1 MAELSK
7 LLGFMSAW
15 DRREALIKY
24 DALFDEAE
32 DEHAFIESLGSPT
45 KLAIGLALNYVPSP
59 PPAVVVT
66 ETVEPDGQ
74 VGEFA
79 AGAGEAEAAPE
90 EEAATATAEEVSENA
105 AETAEEAE
113 AAPVEEASEN
123 GEEALQ
129 TLPEAE
135 IQPEELQ
142 EEEPKKPA
150 RKVRAI
156 GLIGSI
162 LFGLIIGLP
171 IAVVLICL
179 GIPFIALGAGLG
191 TLAVLAAL
199 SVIGLLAMFSDVLII
214 VGAGLVLCALAILL
228 IWFGFWLSFELGW
241 LWIGGVVLRLGR
253 AMTYKK
259 EVAAE

>member
-90 EEAATATAEEVSENA
+90 EEAAPAPAEEVSENA
-105 AETAEEAE
+105 AEEAE
-113 AAPVEEASEN
+113 AAPVEESSE
-123 GEEALQ
+123 GEEALR

-142 EEEPKKPA
+142 EEEPEKPR

-171 IAVVLICL
+171 IAVVLICV

-191 TLAVLAAL
+191 TIAVLTAL